1 MQSQFYSQKD
11 NVENKSFFT
20 EIKQT
25 YEMERYLNLKNFE
38 IRKAISRL
46 RLSSH
51 KLAIVTGKW
60 YKIEKELRLCNL
72 CNLDAIEDEFH
83 FLLNCDNFS
92 ELRNSTFQEIQRSE
106 NIDLSKGNPIKT
118 LRDLFSKGSLHSLH
132 VLGKFI
138 KASLEARE
146 KSS

>member
-1 MQSQFYSQKD
+1 MYK
-11 NVENKSFFT
+11 T
-20 EIKQT
+20 
-25 YEMERYLNLKNFE
+25 
-38 IRKAISRL
+38 RKTLPDRECWHLFDTFPLSNNCSL